1 MKNVIQRALQCVP
14 PDVEDSFPDVTCM
27 STPKVKCFLN
37 RLMQFLPRD
46 ESYMEI
52 GIHQGGTLIPALA
65 GHPFVDAIAV
75 DNWSQ
80 FEAMETGS
88 AKGFFYRNL
97 AKHFS
102 KLPTIRIVD
111 HDVWKFLAAP
121 DLKKPLGMVFYDG
134 DHNPN
139 DQRKLFTAIRPHL
152 AQEALL
158 IVDDYDHPPVKE
170 GSELGI
176 KDQPWKSV
184 DFVYLSGSSGYHN
197 GMGLYHLTK

>member
-1 MKNVIQRALQCVP
+1 MKNVIQQAIACVP
-14 PDVEDSFPDVTCM
+14 EVVEDLFPDVKGMT
-27 STPKVKCFLN
+27 TPKVRCFLN
-37 RLMQFLPRD
+37 RLLQFLPR
-46 ESYMEI
+46 EEAYLEI

-65 GHPFVDAIAV
+65 GHPFVDAIAC

-88 AKGFFYRNL
+88 AKAFFYQNL
-97 AKHFS
+97 AKHYS

-111 HDVWKFLAAP
+111 LDIWKFLSAP
-121 DLKKPLGMVFYDG
+121 DLRKPLGMVFYDG
-134 DHNPN
+134 DH
-139 DQRKLFTAIRPHL
+139 DSKHQRKLFTAVRPHL
-152 AQEALL
+152 AAEAIL

-184 DFVYLSGSSGYHN
+184 DFVYLSGKAGYHN
-197 GMGLYHLTK
+197 GMGIYHVVK

>member
-1 MKNVIQRALQCVP
+1 MKNVIQRAIDSVP
-14 PDVEDSFPDVTCM
+14 DDVQDPFPDIWCM
-27 STPKVKCFLN
+27 STPKVKCLLN

-80 FEAMETGS
+80 FEAMKTGS
-88 AKGFFYRNL
+88 AKAFFYQNL
-97 AKHFS
+97 VKHYS

-111 HDVWKFLAAP
+111 LDIWKLLVAP
-121 DLKKPLGMVFYDG
+121 DLRKPLGMVFYDG
-134 DHNPN
+134 DH
-139 DQRKLFTAIRPHL
+139 DVKYQRKLFTAIRPHL
-152 AQEALL
+152 AQEAIL
-158 IVDDYDHPPVKE
+158 IVDDYDDPPVKE

-176 KDQPWKSV
+176 NDERWKSV
-184 DFVYLSGSSGYHN
+184 DFVYVSGKMGYHN
-197 GMGLYHLTK
+197 GIGIYHLTK